1 MFEQDYLMRIIAQL
15 LGAIRRSM
23 ERAAGEE
30 DPDGAASALDMALG
44 DATDL
49 DGEALLSLAPESLAS
64 VLQVPGVDPHSRSIS
79 PAVSCSPVATTVRR
93 DGRMWP
99 SCGRPRA
106 APSLPP
112 SATSWEPT
120 P

>member
-30 DPDGAASALDMALG
+30 DPDGAARALDMALG

-64 VLQVPGVDPHSRSIS
+64 VLQVSGVDPHLTEYIARSLMPRVALS
-79 PAVSCSPVATTVRR
+79 P
-93 DGRMWP
+93 
-99 SCGRPRA
+99 
-106 APSLPP
+106 PP
-112 SATSWEPT
+112 SGMSWDPT
-120 P
+120 PSAMRPWRCL